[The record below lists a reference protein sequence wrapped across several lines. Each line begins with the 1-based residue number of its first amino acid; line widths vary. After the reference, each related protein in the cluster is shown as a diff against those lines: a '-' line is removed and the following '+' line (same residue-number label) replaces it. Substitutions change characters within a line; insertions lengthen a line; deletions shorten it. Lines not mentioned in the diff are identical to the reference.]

1 MEMIEVGKK
10 YGRLTVLE
18 LAYKKRRPSRPTN
31 GWEWYWLCLCDCGNK
46 KIIHAGSIGRTTLS
60 CGCLRIEK
68 SRINTRIHG
77 MWNTPTF
84 ISWRGMRER
93 CFLVNHEDYKNYGG
107 RGIKVCERWEKSFL
121 NFLEDMGYRPDKMSI
136 ERIDVNGDYS
146 LENCR
151 WATNKEQSNNRRDNV
166 FLEFDGIRLTIAQ
179 WAEKIGLKYS
189 TLHMRLERGWSVKKS
204 LTQPLSKK
212 HSYAKY

>member
-1 MEMIEVGKK
+1 MEMIEIGKK

-18 LAYKKRRPSRPTN
+18 LAYKKRRPSRPTK
-31 GWEWYWLCLCDCGNK
+31 GWEWYWLCLCNCGNK
-46 KIIHAGSIGRTTLS
+46 KIIHGNSIGRGTFS
-60 CGCLRIEK
+60 CGCYKREIKHTL
-68 SRINTRIHG
+68 NATHG
-77 MWNTPTF
+77 MWKTPTHT
-84 ISWRGMRER
+84 SWRGMRER
-93 CFLVNHEDYKNYGG
+93 CYLVNHEDYKNYGG
-107 RGIKVCERWEKSFL
+107 RGIKVCERWDKSFL

-146 LENCR
+146 PENCR
-151 WATNKEQSNNRRDNV
+151 WATSKEQMNNRRDNV
-166 FLEFDGIRLTIAQ
+166 FLEFNGSRLTVAQ

-189 TLHMRLERGWSVKKS
+189 TLQMRLVKGWSVEKS